1 MYHLLLAVIYAA
13 FISLGLPDSLLGAAW
28 PQMHQMLQVPVG
40 WAGAVSA
47 TVSLCTVTSSLLS
60 ARLVSRFGTGKV
72 TAASV
77 LMSGLAL
84 LGFSVTNNYF
94 LLFVWAVPYGLGAGG
109 VDAALNNYVALHYS
123 SRHMSWLHCMWG
135 LGASVGPYILGYA
148 MSGGATWHS
157 GYRIIGLMQM
167 VLFAFLFFSLPIWR
181 GESKQTP
188 GEKTRV
194 LSLKQAMQIPGA
206 KEVFAT
212 FFCYCA
218 LEQTCMLW
226 TSSYLALY
234 RGLNTQVAAEGASLF
249 FVGITLGRA
258 ISGFLTSRLNDTAL
272 IRMGQSVIA
281 LSLVLMLLPLGT
293 WMCMGAV
300 FLAGLGCAPIYPCI
314 IHSTPENFG
323 AENSQGVIGMQMAF
337 AYLGNLLTP
346 PVFGL
351 LAQNITPG
359 LLPWFLGLLLAAMVV
374 FHQRLLRKV
383 GRV

>member
-1 MYHLLLAVIYAA
+1 
-13 FISLGLPDSLLGAAW
+13 
-28 PQMHQMLQVPVG
+28 
-40 WAGAVSA
+40 
-47 TVSLCTVTSSLLS
+47 
-60 ARLVSRFGTGKV
+60 
-72 TAASV
+72 
-77 LMSGLAL
+77 
-84 LGFSVTNNYF
+84 
-94 LLFVWAVPYGLGAGG
+94 
-109 VDAALNNYVALHYS
+109 
-123 SRHMSWLHCMWG
+123 MSWLHCMWG

-234 RGLNTQVAAEGASLF
+234 RGLNTQVAAQGASLF

-272 IRMGQSVIA
+272 IRMGQGVIA

-359 LLPWFLGLLLAAMVV
+359 LLPWFLGLLLAAMAV

-383 GRV
+383 GRA